1 MVGGCKT
8 FGFSAR
14 GANHQKLNTVC
25 QDYALH
31 YRDDSV
37 AVAAVADGHGSPP
50 HFRSDRG
57 ARFACESAV
66 KCIRKFVESESA
78 VFGKADT
85 VEQGDFLK
93 KVEQNIIA
101 EWREMVGADWNMD
114 LPKSESLPPDFFKGA
129 SSCGFLCA
137 VEDIA
142 PAYGTTLIAAA
153 VCDGFWFGIQIG
165 DGKCVALSF
174 DGSAFQPIARDK
186 NCYANVTTSICDED
200 ALGHFRHFWS
210 GDVPR
215 AIFLGTDGVDN
226 SYPVYEN
233 KKHLANL
240 YRTIAGNFAEEGFK
254 NGKKQLE
261 EFLPLLTEK
270 GSGDD
275 VSIAGIIFTGGK

>member
-1 MVGGCKT
+1 MVGGYET

-14 GANHQKLNTVC
+14 GVNHQKLNTVC

-31 YRDDSV
+31 YRDDRV
-37 AVAAVADGHGSPP
+37 AVAAVADGHGSPA

-66 KCIRKFVESESA
+66 KWIRKFVESESA

-85 VEQGDFLK
+85 IAQGDFLK

-101 EWREMVGADWNMD
+101 EWRKMVSTDWNVD
-114 LPKSESLPPDFFKGA
+114 LPKSESIPPNFFKDL
-129 SSCGFLCA
+129 SSDNFLCV
-137 VEDIA
+137 VEDIV
-142 PAYGTTLIAAA
+142 PAYGTTLIASA
-153 VCDGFWFGIQIG
+153 VCDDFWFGIQIG
-165 DGKCVALSF
+165 DGKCVALRH
-174 DGSAFQPIARDK
+174 DGSVLQPIARDR

-210 GDVPR
+210 VEFPA

-240 YRTIAGNFAEEGFK
+240 YRTIADNFAEEGFK
-254 NGKKQLE
+254 NGEKQLE
-261 EFLPLLTEK
+261 EFLPVLTEK

-275 VSIAGIIFTGGK
+275 VSIAGIIYTGGK